1 VPFGYLT
8 ELAAYWADG
17 YDWRKQE
24 DRLNQ
29 FPQYITTID
38 GQPIHFL
45 YVRSPEPDALPLVF
59 THGWPGSVVEFLDV
73 IGPLADPRPH
83 GGEAADAFHLVIP
96 SIPGYGL
103 SGPTHEAGWT
113 TSRVARACLILAGG
127 LAPGLPANAKR
138 ESRVSAFSNP
148 PQRALSKS
156 GVHRCQ
162 WRSTGGT
169 PGGGRRSGA

>member
-73 IGPLADPRPH
+73 IGPLADPRTH

-96 SIPGYGL
+96 SIPGYGP
-103 SGPTHEAGWT
+103 SPARPMRPAGPP
-113 TSRVARACLILAGG
+113 VASP
-127 LAPGLPANAKR
+127 AP
-138 ESRVSAFSNP
+138 V
-148 PQRALSKS
+148 
-156 GVHRCQ
+156 
-162 WRSTGGT
+162 
-169 PGGGRRSGA
+169 